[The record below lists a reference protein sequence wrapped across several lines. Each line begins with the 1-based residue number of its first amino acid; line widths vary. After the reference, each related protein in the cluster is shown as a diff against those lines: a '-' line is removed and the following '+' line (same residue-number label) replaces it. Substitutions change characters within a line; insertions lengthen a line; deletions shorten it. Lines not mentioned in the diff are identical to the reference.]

1 MKYAAIILLVAT
13 LWQAGQAP
21 AGQTSTAP
29 QSQSQPHSHSRPASG
44 PAGQITIANFDA
56 GLPAGVVVTGAKL
69 ELLNDSNTSAA
80 GAGCAKLTLDI
91 RLAPQARLA
100 LALPAEARLDP
111 AGELS
116 ARIRVDKSYGELDM
130 RWLALDGDG
139 RAIHQRRFGVQ
150 VKQTEHWK
158 EFRWPMYEWRW
169 ADDRVGEWSD
179 VRSLVLV
186 VENWPGQVYLDEVNY
201 RPVKADSAKASAWL
215 QQIAFGASESGV
227 RTCAEGDVLV
237 ATNAMDTLSMQDLRI
252 QLRRMKQIDAWFAR
266 VFGPA
271 YRPVKGAAPATMLIF
286 KDATGYAAFYR
297 RLGEAWN
304 EKIVP
309 PSSAGYT
316 VQDIAASTYNAEFG
330 IHRPV
335 YVHEAVHAMA
345 ARDFRLLN
353 GLPRTDWLHEGLANY
368 VQIAMYPASVDPH
381 TYATNFATPMNPQG
395 KGVFV
400 PLKMLFAGPVGM
412 GNYAQAAS
420 VVAFL
425 LEKHPDWLGIITR
438 DLADGQDIAVAMK
451 PCGATVADLEREWF
465 EWGGKTYPANDK
477 RTLGDAVFPLP
488 AELIAPA
495 PTSSP
500 ARE

>member
-1 MKYAAIILLVAT
+1 MKCVAITLLLAT
-13 LWQAGQAP
+13 LWLAGYSQ

-44 PAGQITIANFDA
+44 PAGQITIASFDA
-56 GLPAGVVVTGAKL
+56 GLPTGGAVTGAKL
-69 ELLNDSNTSAA
+69 ELVIDSNASAA
-80 GAGCAKLTLDI
+80 RAGCAKLTLDI
-91 RLAPQARLA
+91 RLAPQARLT
-100 LALPAEARLDP
+100 LPLPAGMHLDP

-130 RWLALDGDG
+130 RWLALDGEG
-139 RAIHQRRFGVQ
+139 KAIHQRRFGVQ
-150 VKQTEHWK
+150 VKQTEHWT
-158 EFRWPMYEWRW
+158 EFRWPMSEWRW

-186 VENWPGQVYLDEVNY
+186 VENQRGRVYLDEVNY
-201 RPVKADSAKASAWL
+201 RPGKADLEQASAWL
-215 QQIAFGASESGV
+215 QQIAFDFSEPGV
-227 RTCAEGDVLV
+227 RTCVEGDVLV
-237 ATNAMDTLSMQDLRI
+237 ATNAVDSLSMQDLRI
-252 QLRRMKQIDAWFAR
+252 ELRRMKQIDAWFAR

-335 YVHEAVHAMA
+335 YIHEAVHAMA

-353 GLPRTDWLHEGLANY
+353 GLPRAAWLHEGLANY
-368 VQIAMYPASVDPH
+368 VQIAMYPASVDPR
-381 TYATNFATPMNPQG
+381 TYATNFATPIDPKG

-400 PLKMLFAGPVGM
+400 PLKVLFAGPVEAVH
-412 GNYAQAAS
+412 YAQAAS

-425 LEKHPDWLGIITR
+425 LEKHPDWTGTITR
-438 DLADGQDIAVAMK
+438 GLADGQDIGAAMK
-451 PCGATVADLEREWF
+451 PCGTTVTDLEREWF

-477 RTLGDAVFPLP
+477 RILGDVVFPLP
-488 AELIAPA
+488 AELVAPA
-495 PTSSP
+495 AASSP